1 MITEQHVVSFNCSGD
16 ILSLTQLF
24 PNWLNWCWIKVTPS
38 LLLILHLHPP
48 PLLSTVHLFISSPRP
63 PSASPPQLWISH
75 QVSSTEHDYSLLSLS
90 QQLTGC
96 WGVHS
101 STNYFT
107 IRVNKNQIEHKSVCE
122 EEQQTNRD
130 RSWTFRLWP
139 SADLH
144 LTHTD
149 RSWSILSP
157 LTWSASNCLFV
168 MVWTAEPLTGR
179 LKASSTDSLTA
190 VVYNAGQTERN
201 WTQHIFTIHTETD
214 RNMKQTVLFLCDVFF
229 RSWCQTGSQ
238 QEDSAPRWSTRHTAG
253 WRMIWKFQSVNK
265 SHVLTQKADY

>member
-157 LTWSASNCLFV
+157 SHYL
-168 MVWTAEPLTGR
+168 PLTVSLWWCELLNHSQVVWR
-179 LKASSTDSLTA
+179 LHPLTVWQSDSCSL
-190 VVYNAGQTERN
+190 
-201 WTQHIFTIHTETD
+201 
-214 RNMKQTVLFLCDVFF
+214 
-229 RSWCQTGSQ
+229 
-238 QEDSAPRWSTRHTAG
+238 
-253 WRMIWKFQSVNK
+253 
-265 SHVLTQKADY
+265 

>member
-48 PLLSTVHLFISSPRP
+48 PLLSTDFSSSPP
-63 PSASPPQLWISH
+63 LGLLLLLLLSFGFLIKSPQQNMIIH
-75 QVSSTEHDYSLLSLS
+75 FSLS

-96 WGVHS
+96 SGVHS

-157 LTWSASNCLFV
+157 LTLCASNCLFV

-179 LKASSTDSLTA
+179 LKASSTDSLT
-190 VVYNAGQTERN
+190 VWQ
-201 WTQHIFTIHTETD
+201 
-214 RNMKQTVLFLCDVFF
+214 L
-229 RSWCQTGSQ
+229 
-238 QEDSAPRWSTRHTAG
+238 
-253 WRMIWKFQSVNK
+253 
-265 SHVLTQKADY
+265 

>member
-1 MITEQHVVSFNCSGD
+1 MWSV
-16 ILSLTQLF
+16 LTVLGTFWVRHNSSQTGWTDVGSKLHHRSSSSPF
-24 PNWLNWCWIKVTPS
+24 SSSIF
-38 LLLILHLHPP
+38 ILHLSSAPSISSSPP
-48 PLLSTVHLFISSPRP
+48 PGLLLLLLLSFGFLIKSPQQNMIIHF
-63 PSASPPQLWISH
+63 SL
-75 QVSSTEHDYSLLSLS
+75 SLL

-96 WGVHS
+96 SGVHS

-107 IRVNKNQIEHKSVCE
+107 ICVNKNQIEHKSVCE

-157 LTWSASNCLFV
+157 LTLCASNCLFV

-179 LKASSTDSLTA
+179 LKASSTDSLT
-190 VVYNAGQTERN
+190 VWQ
-201 WTQHIFTIHTETD
+201 
-214 RNMKQTVLFLCDVFF
+214 L
-229 RSWCQTGSQ
+229 
-238 QEDSAPRWSTRHTAG
+238 
-253 WRMIWKFQSVNK
+253 
-265 SHVLTQKADY
+265 

>member
-1 MITEQHVVSFNCSGD
+1 MWSV
-16 ILSLTQLF
+16 LTVLGTFWVWHNSSQTGWTDVGSKLHHHSSSSSIF
-24 PNWLNWCWIKVTPS
+24 
-38 LLLILHLHPP
+38 ILHLSSAPSISSSPP
-48 PLLSTVHLFISSPRP
+48 PGLLLLLLLSFGFLIKSPQQNMIIHF
-63 PSASPPQLWISH
+63 S
-75 QVSSTEHDYSLLSLS
+75 LSLS

-96 WGVHS
+96 SGVYS

-107 IRVNKNQIEHKSVCE
+107 ICVNKNQIEHKSVCE

-179 LKASSTDSLTA
+179 LKASSTDSLT
-190 VVYNAGQTERN
+190 VWQ
-201 WTQHIFTIHTETD
+201 
-214 RNMKQTVLFLCDVFF
+214 L
-229 RSWCQTGSQ
+229 
-238 QEDSAPRWSTRHTAG
+238 
-253 WRMIWKFQSVNK
+253 
-265 SHVLTQKADY
+265 